1 MYKKTWPLVL
11 VGVFLVPPVMAQTT
25 ATISGLVRDDTGA
38 VIPGASVTAKNVE
51 TGITRSVSTDEQGRY
66 QLPSLS
72 VGPYEVQV
80 SLSGFQTAVRSGI
93 VLAVG
98 EQTVANFTLK
108 VGQVAEKVEVTEE
121 APLVETT
128 GSSVGGLVDTAQ
140 IVNLPLNGRSFDELA
155 QLQPAVAVSQF
166 AGEGSIQ
173 SGYTTKISIRGAR
186 PEQNSF
192 LLDGTDVMG
201 PTNQI
206 PGSVGGQSFGVDAVR
221 EFRVETSTYSAQYGR
236 AAGGVINVITKSG
249 TNELH
254 GTAFEFLR
262 NDNLDAPRWDDNRAG
277 REKPEFKRN
286 QFGLS
291 LGGPVTKDR
300 TFFFGSYEGR
310 RDRQGRTTT
319 SLVPTAAVRTT
330 AIPAVRPYVDAFWPL
345 PNGRVVDPVKG
356 IAEYNYTGFRSADED
371 YFTARVDH
379 QLSSKDSIFGRYTFD
394 DGRNRTP
401 MGAGIFWTEDRSRN
415 QYLTLET
422 THIFSPTLLNSVR
435 FGFNRSFTSG
445 IGFLVGVDQ
454 STLDRLPTLMPGK
467 PVLVSGGSLNPG
479 DIESVGN
486 DNLPR
491 VWSWNLGELSDD
503 ATYTRG
509 PHSLKFGGLFKEML
523 YIQQQSNASAGVYD
537 FGSLPDF
544 LAGRAS
550 AFRARQLGAVNGNG
564 FTYQYFGWYI
574 QDNWRLKPRLTLNLG
589 LRHEFYTGP
598 SERHG
603 LSCNLD
609 KLTDPK
615 LRCGGQVFPTSVTT
629 KDFGP
634 RAGFAWD
641 VFGNG
646 RSSVRGG
653 FGIFFDAI
661 SPLWW
666 QGPAVGSYPPFS
678 DAQIDGTIASGAAA
692 LASAPFPNSYQL
704 VGQGASQTSYVA
716 AARFSGAP
724 STMQYNLTLQRQI
737 SRDSILM
744 LGYVGSLG
752 RHLWLRANENTR
764 PPTILSDGRKCVNY
778 DTDQRGGRT
787 PIIPGHL
794 GSNPSCPDGSLAR
807 KNPLYAD
814 VRVVRTE
821 SNSSYNGLVAG
832 FQKRFGGGFQFQT
845 SYTLS
850 KAMDTGSTITNGT
863 NSGGSGGTGL
873 LDPEDWKRDRSLSDF
888 DTRHIL
894 SQNFTWELPVG
905 RQKALGSTLTGFAAQ
920 ILGGWEVNGIFK
932 VASGSPITVNS
943 NSASWSAT
951 GNANRI
957 ERPDLVP
964 GASNNPVHGVSAG
977 CTANGGPAAGTRL
990 RTPDL
995 WFDPCAFMV
1004 QPLGFF
1010 GNLGRN
1016 SVTGPDRVTL
1026 DFSLLKNADIPQ
1038 ISEHGRAQF
1047 RAEFFN
1053 IANHPNFG
1061 LPSLRLV
1068 DSRGRYDPRAA
1079 VITSTGS
1086 GTTARQIQFGLKF
1099 LW

>member
-1 MYKKTWPLVL
+1 MYRRVWVVVL
-11 VGVFLVPPVMAQTT
+11 VGIFLITPATAQAT
-25 ATISGLVRDDTGA
+25 ATSSGSVRDGTGA
-38 VIPGASVTAKNVE
+38 LIPGASVMAKNVE
-51 TGITRSVSTDEQGRY
+51 TGITRTTMSDEQGRY
-66 QLPSLS
+66 QLLNLN
-72 VGPYEVQV
+72 VGRYEIEV

-98 EQTVANFTLK
+98 EQAVANFTLQ
-108 VGQVAEKVEVTEE
+108 VGQVAEKVEVTEQ
-121 APLVETT
+121 APLVDTT
-128 GSSVGGLVDTAQ
+128 SSAVGGIVETAQ
-140 IVNLPLNGRSFDELA
+140 IVNLPLNGRSFDELV
-155 QLQPAVAVSQF
+155 QLQPGVTVAKF
-166 AGEGSIQ
+166 AGAGTIQ

-221 EFRVETSTYSAQYGR
+221 EFRVETTTYSAQYGR

-249 TNELH
+249 TNALH

-277 REKPEFKRN
+277 RKKPEFKRN

-291 LGGPVTKDR
+291 LGGPVAKDR

-330 AIPAVRPYVDAFWPL
+330 AISAVRPYVDAFWPL
-345 PNGRVVDPVKG
+345 PNGPVVDPVKG
-356 IAEYNYTGFRSADED
+356 IAEYNYTAFRSADED

-401 MGAGIFWTEDRSRN
+401 TGAGIFWTKERSRN
-415 QYLTLET
+415 QFVTLET
-422 THIFSPTLLNSVR
+422 THIFSPRLLNSVR
-435 FGFNRSFTSG
+435 FGLNRSFASG

-454 STLDRLPTLMPGK
+454 STLDRLPTLMPGR
-467 PVLVSGGSLNPG
+467 PLLVSGGSLTPG
-479 DIESVGN
+479 AIESIGN
-486 DNLPR
+486 DILPS

-509 PHSLKFGGLFKEML
+509 LHSLKFGGLFKEMV
-523 YIQQQSNASAGVYD
+523 YIQQQSNASAGVYE

-564 FTYQYFGWYI
+564 CTYQYFGWYM
-574 QDNWRLKPRLTLNLG
+574 QDNWRVKPRLTLKLG
-589 LRHEFYTGP
+589 LRHEFYTGR

-609 KLTDPK
+609 KLTDPQ
-615 LRCGGQVFPTSVTT
+615 LRCGGRVFPTSVTT

-646 RSSVRGG
+646 RTSVRGG
-653 FGIFFDAI
+653 FGIFFDAMT
-661 SPLWW
+661 PLWW

-764 PPTILSDGRKCVNY
+764 PPTILSDGRKCFNY

-794 GSNPSCPDGSLAR
+794 GSNPSCPDGPLDR
-807 KNPLYAD
+807 KNPLYGD
-814 VRVVRTE
+814 TRVVRTE
-821 SNSSYNGLVAG
+821 ANSTYNGLVAG
-832 FQKRFGGGFQFQT
+832 FQKRFGRGLQFQA

-850 KAMDTGSTITNGT
+850 KAIDTGSTITNGT

-888 DTRHIL
+888 DARHIL

-905 RQKALGSTLTGFAAQ
+905 PQKALGSKLSGVAAQ
-920 ILGGWEVNGIFK
+920 IIGGWEVSGILK

-943 NSASWSAT
+943 SSAGWSAT

-964 GASNNPVHGVSAG
+964 GASHNP
-977 CTANGGPAAGTRL
+977 
-990 RTPDL
+990 
-995 WFDPCAFMV
+995 
-1004 QPLGFF
+1004 
-1010 GNLGRN
+1010 
-1016 SVTGPDRVTL
+1016 
-1026 DFSLLKNADIPQ
+1026 
-1038 ISEHGRAQF
+1038 
-1047 RAEFFN
+1047 
-1053 IANHPNFG
+1053 
-1061 LPSLRLV
+1061 
-1068 DSRGRYDPRAA
+1068 
-1079 VITSTGS
+1079 
-1086 GTTARQIQFGLKF
+1086 
-1099 LW
+1099 